1 MYTCDHELFLA
12 LNFDGG
18 SALDRTMQIISGTA
32 MWIPFYLL
40 ILWLVWRRNGW
51 RGLLLFIV
59 AAALALGVADII
71 CGIFKQNGLIGGF
84 FTELPAR
91 LRPKY
96 TPELEGL
103 VHVVGGGGKYG
114 TVSAHAA
121 TIVALIALSA
131 PVIRKCW
138 FTWFGIAAILVIC
151 YSRIYMGYHFPIDL
165 FWGTLVGLATGGGF
179 YLLYKKSL
187 SLLKSKKKYGTQ

>member
-1 MYTCDHELFLA
+1 MYNCDHDLFLA

-18 SALDRTMQIISGTA
+18 PVLDKTMQIVSGTA

-51 RGLLLFIV
+51 KGLLLFI
-59 AAALALGVADII
+59 AAAAIALGLADIV
-71 CGIFKQNGLIGGF
+71 CGIFKHNGLIGGL
-84 FTELPAR
+84 FTDLPAR

-121 TIVALIALSA
+121 TIVALVTLSA
-131 PVIRKCW
+131 SIVRKRW
-138 FTWFGIAAILVIC
+138 FTWLGIATILVIC

-165 FWGTLVGLATGGGF
+165 LWGTLVGLATGGGMYRGYEKMIKF
-179 YLLYKKSL
+179 VKK
-187 SLLKSKKKYGTQ
+187 